1 MHRSRDARDVC
12 EQLWAPVNLLWLPL
26 RWHHARHA
34 GPLPYKA
41 IHLGWRWRR
50 AHLGVVSR
58 STSCYT
64 TSPFFFFARAL
75 FLMPRFRRREAG
87 SAAAGKIRRI
97 PNDDVL
103 SRICSP
109 ASSLKEMLSFICFFK
124 CSPFSILWSARLY
137 REEFHFGSSVLHKD
151 FLESRRSKL
160 LKTKTKTKRHL
171 LCVSFHLLFFFFEV
185 YLSNHFSFSSC
196 ICSRWIEDTCR
207 EAVNLSGFIW
217 APLNWF

>member
-64 TSPFFFFARAL
+64 TFFFLREPSSSCLAFAGGRQEVPQRERLGAFQMMMCSLASVRPRPLWRKCCHSSVFLNAL
-75 FLMPRFRRREAG
+75 LSLFCEALVCIV
-87 SAAAGKIRRI
+87 K
-97 PNDDVL
+97 N
-103 SRICSP
+103 
-109 ASSLKEMLSFICFFK
+109 
-124 CSPFSILWSARLY
+124 SILAAVYS
-137 REEFHFGSSVLHKD
+137 
-151 FLESRRSKL
+151 
-160 LKTKTKTKRHL
+160 TKTFWR
-171 LCVSFHLLFFFFEV
+171 VV
-185 YLSNHFSFSSC
+185 DLSC
-196 ICSRWIEDTCR
+196 
-207 EAVNLSGFIW
+207 
-217 APLNWF
+217 